1 MKLLGVF
8 SAGWADG
15 VCLYNPHSRDGNRF
29 GAALDTESA
38 RKSVGGCWVGLVMVL
53 FSCAAFS
60 QDKPAYQLYEQSG
73 NTVSYDTMLLQLR
86 QADVVLFGELHNDA
100 LSHWLELQVAQD
112 LWKPDSNLVLGLEM
126 LEADDQLVLNEY
138 LAGTIEERN
147 FTGEIKLWDNYMTDY
162 RPLVNFAQQHQ
173 IPVVATNIPRRYAS
187 LVARAGLSALDSLS
201 ASAQAFIAPLPVE
214 VDTTLPGYKNMLEM
228 MGGGSGHGAM
238 SGENMVNAQAIK
250 DATMAHFILEN
261 LPDRGVFLHLNG
273 SYHSDHFEGI
283 YWYLKKAQPDLEV
296 LTISSVS
303 QEDIMKL
310 EEGAQG
316 VANFVFAIPNDMTKT
331 Y

>member
-1 MKLLGVF
+1 MMGGVKIF
-8 SAGWADG
+8 SAVRADG
-15 VCLYNPHSRDGNRF
+15 VCLYYPHRF
-29 GAALDTESA
+29 GESA
-38 RKSVGGCWVGLVMVL
+38 RGWVGLVMVL

-60 QDKPAYQLYEQSG
+60 QDRPAYQLYEQSG
-73 NTVSYDTMLLQLR
+73 NPIAYDTMLLQLR

-100 LSHWLELQVAQD
+100 LNHWLELQVAQD
-112 LWKPDSNLVLGLEM
+112 LWKQDSNLVLGLEM

-147 FTGEIKLWDNYMTDY
+147 FTSEIKLWDNYMTDY
-162 RPLVNFAQQHQ
+162 RPLVDFAQQYH

-187 LVARAGLSALDSLS
+187 LVAREGLLALDSLG
-201 ASAQAFIAPLPVE
+201 ASAKAFIAPLPVE
-214 VDTTLPGYKNMLEM
+214 VDTALPGYKNMLEM
-228 MGGGSGHGAM
+228 MSGGAGHGAM

-261 LPDRGVFLHLNG
+261 LPESGVFLHFNG
-273 SYHSDHFEGI
+273 SYHSDNFEGI
-283 YWYLKKAQPDLEV
+283 YWYLKKANLDLKV

-303 QEDIMKL
+303 QEDITRL
-310 EEGAQG
+310 GEEVKG
-316 VANFVFAIPNDMTKT
+316 VANFVFVIPVDMTKT